1 MNRLTRLA
9 STSFG
14 RRGSAAAA
22 AKSFTWT
29 SRTTLSASL
38 TYVGY
43 RNGYHWAY
51 GTDTT
56 YPYSTNY
63 WYRSANGTTGWTLF
77 ASWICGNYNAGSGK
91 CAGVEFDAVSN
102 AYFCALTITPTDSN
116 PNAFTAIA
124 RVYLNASTGASSGI
138 GQNTNSAFNSYTSTT
153 DTGTDYLFSSTTLNS
168 LQTSSTTG
176 ISRIRKSDGTEFTS
190 TIPTDNRANT
200 PLKSINALAF
210 GNNIVV
216 GGGNYDFITYATDGI
231 GQIFTNVTGTFTT
244 GDIVG
249 VAFGAGKFV
258 TVTSDGRVATSTN
271 GATWTVTATLTSPA
285 PVNGITYAAGVFLVN
300 TSNAWFHSSPDGV
313 TWTRQ
318 SYPVYGSP
326 GYYENHLGGNSS
338 LAVAITSG
346 GQILT
351 SP

>member
-14 RRGSAAAA
+14 RRGSASA

-29 SRTTLSASL
+29 SRATVSAEL
-38 TYVGY
+38 QYVGY
-43 RNGYHWAY
+43 RNGYHWAH
-51 GTDTT
+51 GTDTA

-63 WYRSANGTTGWTLF
+63 WYRSADGITWTQF
-77 ASWICGNYNAGSGK
+77 SSYIYPTANYGSWR
-91 CAGVEFDAVSN
+91 CAGMEFDAVVN
-102 AYFCALTITPTDSN
+102 AYCCAMTVTPLDGNPTGLTVN
-116 PNAFTAIA
+116 G
-124 RVYLNASTGASSGI
+124 RVYLDATSGVVAAIVPSLSSG
-138 GQNTNSAFNSYTSTT
+138 NMFSTAT
-153 DTGTDYLFSSTTLNS
+153 ADTGTDYLFATTFQNN

-176 ISRIRKSDGTEFTS
+176 ITRFNKASGNEYNC
-190 TIPTDNRANT
+190 TIPADNRANT
-200 PLKSINALAF
+200 PFKSINAMAF
-210 GNNIVV
+210 GGGIVV
-216 GGGNYDFITYATDGI
+216 AGGNYDFITYATDGI
-231 GQIFTNVTGTFTT
+231 GQTFTNVIGTFTT

-258 TVTSDGRVATSTN
+258 AVTSDGRIATSTN
-271 GATWTVTATLTSPA
+271 GAAWTVTATLTSPA
-285 PVNGITYAAGVFLVN
+285 PANGITYAAGVFLVN

>member
-14 RRGSAAAA
+14 RRGSSAAGP
-22 AKSFTWT
+22 KSFTWT
-29 SRTTLSASL
+29 SRAALGTRLN
-38 TYVGY
+38 YVAY

-51 GTDTT
+51 GTNTT
-56 YPYSTNY
+56 FPWWINY
-63 WYRSANGTTGWTLF
+63 WYRSADGITWTQFSSLIF
-77 ASWICGNYNAGSGK
+77 QSDNYGQGK
-91 CAGVEFDAVSN
+91 CAGIEFDEVSN
-102 AYFCALTITPTDSN
+102 AYFCAMMAKPTDNN
-116 PNAFTAIA
+116 PNGFKAIA
-124 RVYLNASTGASSGI
+124 RVFLLADGTALGEP
-138 GQNTNSAFNSYTSTT
+138 QRTNSQFTSYTATVDAGPS
-153 DTGTDYLFSSTTLNS
+153 YLIAITTLDS
-168 LQTSSTTG
+168 SQTYSTTG
-176 ISRIRKSDGTEFTS
+176 ISGTNKADNTDYS
-190 TIPTDNRANT
+190 CTLPVDNRPST

-210 GNNIVV
+210 GNGIVV
-216 GGGNYDFITYATDGI
+216 AGGNYDYILYATNVI
-231 GQIFTNVTGTFTT
+231 PQTFTKVVGTFTT

-258 TVTSDGRVATSTN
+258 AVTSDGRIATSTN
-271 GATWTVTATLTSPA
+271 GATWTLTATLTSPA
-285 PVNGITYAAGVFLVN
+285 PANGITYAAGVFLVN
-300 TSNAWFHSSPDGV
+300 TSNAWFHSSPDGI